1 MLGPPLARRSTA
13 SSTVPSVNKKTIWC
27 LIVLSLVL
35 GTLLFWDVKVSG
47 QVGVLNGLV
56 AVAAVVFGVLGVF
69 VSVLDPV
76 AVLEKRSGE
85 PDSPRSQLARKFSPI
100 WKHAAYAFAAVI
112 AARLLLPNAQNALH
126 TLELLTNWIFSTDVS
141 EVFSQAI
148 GQAALAWIATL
159 LRTLSGIIICFLYL
173 VEISILLFSLL
184 PVAVADTESKANEY
198 EDAVANDAPRM
209 RHNRN

>member
-1 MLGPPLARRSTA
+1 M
-13 SSTVPSVNKKTIWC
+13 NKKTIW
-27 LIVLSLVL
+27 LLVALSFVL
-35 GTLLFWDVKVSG
+35 GMPLFWDVRVSE
-47 QVGVLNGLV
+47 QVGPLNGLI
-56 AVAAVVFGVLGVF
+56 AVAAVVFGILGVF

-85 PDSPRSQLARKFSPI
+85 PDSPRSQLAQKFSPI

-126 TLELLTNWIFSTDVS
+126 TFELLANWIFSTDASKVLS
-141 EVFSQAI
+141 EALSQAV
-148 GQAALAWIATL
+148 LDWIAAL

-184 PVAVADTESKANEY
+184 PVTVADTERRANEY
-198 EDAVANDAPRM
+198 EDAVADDASELHHDR
-209 RHNRN
+209 R